1 LSESVRQA
9 TPLTDAERAA
19 QIIGRC
25 RELALCTEVGGETTR
40 TFLAPSMHSVH
51 TLLTGWMRAAGMTV
65 RIDAA
70 GNLRG
75 VLAARTPDAPRLV
88 IGSHLDTIAN
98 AGAFDGVL
106 GVVMGVTLVEALVEA
121 ARSDSASVQGLPFEI
136 EVIGFS
142 EEEGV
147 RFGKPF
153 LGSLALVGQL
163 DSEILARTDRVGVSV
178 GYAIRAFGLDPADL
192 PAAVID
198 DSVFGYIEFHIE
210 QGPVLE
216 SANSGLG
223 VVDSI
228 AGQTRMEFIFSGQAN
243 HAGTTPMGPLRRD
256 ALAAAA
262 YWIAE
267 IERYADACEGLVA
280 TVGKVESS
288 SSAGNVIAGR
298 FVATLDVR
306 HAQDSVRRAAV
317 DHYIEYAEA
326 AGASRGV
333 KVAHTTSIDQTAVP
347 MCSDLSTLLR
357 DAAGRSTR
365 SLPPYITSGAGHD
378 AMIVAR
384 RVPAAIL
391 FLRSPGGLS
400 HHPDEA
406 VLPDDVHAAFCTGVE
421 FLRSL
426 RDDRAMLERVA
437 GRVLRRRNDNHA

>member
-1 LSESVRQA
+1 LSGTGRQA
-9 TPLTDAERAA
+9 VPLTDAERAD
-19 QIIGRC
+19 QIIARC

-51 TLLTGWMRAAGMTV
+51 ALLTSWMRPAGMTV

-75 VLAARTPDAPRLV
+75 VLPASVPDAPRLL

-106 GVVMGVTLVEALVEA
+106 GVVMGVTLVETMVEL
-121 ARSDSASVQGLPFEI
+121 ARADDTKVQGLPFEI

-153 LGSLALVGQL
+153 LGSLALMGQL

-178 GYAIRAFGLDPADL
+178 GYAIRQFGLDIAEL
-192 PAAVID
+192 PAARIA
-198 DSVFGYIEFHIE
+198 DSAFGYIEFHIE

-216 SANSGLG
+216 NESCGLG
-223 VVDSI
+223 VVDAI
-228 AGQTRMEFIFSGQAN
+228 AGQTRMEFIFTGQAN
-243 HAGTTPMGPLRRD
+243 HAGTTPMGRLRRD
-256 ALAAAA
+256 ALATAA

-267 IERYADACEGLVA
+267 VERYADACEGLVA

-298 FVATLDVR
+298 FLATLDVR
-306 HAQDSVRRAAV
+306 HPQDAVRRAAV
-317 DHYIEYAEA
+317 RHYIEYAEA

-333 KVAHTTSIDQTAVP
+333 AVAYTTSIDQTAVP
-347 MCSDLSTLLR
+347 MCSDLSAVLG
-357 DAAGRSTR
+357 DAAARSTGR
-365 SLPPYITSGAGHD
+365 EPLSITSGAGHD

-384 RVPAAIL
+384 RVPSAIL

-406 VLPDDVHAAFCTGVE
+406 VRAEDVQAAFVTGVE

-426 RDDRAMLERVA
+426 RDDRAMLERLA
-437 GRVLRRRNDNHA
+437 RRAPQRWEDAHA

>member
-1 LSESVRQA
+1 LSESGRQA
-9 TPLTDAERAA
+9 VRLTDAERAA
-19 QIIGRC
+19 QIIARC
-25 RELALCTEVGGETTR
+25 RELALCTEVGGQTTR

-51 TLLTGWMRAAGMTV
+51 ALLGGWMRSVGMTV

-70 GNLRG
+70 GNLRS
-75 VLAARTPDAPRLV
+75 VLPATRANAPRLL

-106 GVVMGVTLVEALVEA
+106 GVVMGVTLVEAMVESLCGNSSGA
-121 ARSDSASVQGLPFEI
+121 QGLPFEI

-153 LGSLALVGQL
+153 LGSLALVGEL
-163 DSEILARTDRVGVSV
+163 NAEILARTDHVGVSV
-178 GYAIRAFGLDPADL
+178 GYAIRQFGLDPADL

-198 DSVFGYIEFHIE
+198 DSAFGYLEFHIE

-216 SANSGLG
+216 SENHPLG
-223 VVDSI
+223 VVEAI
-228 AGQTRMEFIFSGQAN
+228 VGQTRMEFIFSGQAN
-243 HAGTTPMGPLRRD
+243 HAGTTPMGLLRRD

-267 IERYADACEGLVA
+267 VERYANTHDGLVA

-306 HAQDSVRRAAV
+306 HSRDETRRAAV
-317 DHYIEYAEA
+317 QHYIEYAQFASA
-326 AGASRGV
+326 ARGV
-333 KVAHTTSIDQTAVP
+333 TVAYTASIDQNAVP
-347 MCSDLSTLLR
+347 MCSDLSALLTL
-357 DAAGRSTR
+357 AATRSTDR
-365 SLPPYITSGAGHD
+365 EPLSITSGAGHD

-406 VLPDDVHAAFCTGVE
+406 VLPSDVEAAFATGLE
-421 FLRSL
+421 FLCGL

-437 GRVLRRRNDNHA
+437 ARACAKWGDMDA